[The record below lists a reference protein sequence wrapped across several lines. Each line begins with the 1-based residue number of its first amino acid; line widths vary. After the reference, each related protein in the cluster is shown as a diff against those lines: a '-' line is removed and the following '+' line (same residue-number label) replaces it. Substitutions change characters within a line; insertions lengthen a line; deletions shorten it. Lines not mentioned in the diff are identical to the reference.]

1 MPSSHILYIVHS
13 RRKIL
18 VLKTTDLKYLRETT
32 RLKSPMEYEAVGYY
46 RPRETKE
53 RTMLV
58 EIHYGTK
65 MFPRDLTGVAFIY
78 YKTTKWIS
86 NREDMQT
93 YKCQLINVPRF
104 SPHGELIEVFIG
116 GTGAIFGRRAYF
128 LSCMEVRASRTA
140 RFEYMF
146 EIYLPYPNKFYIF
159 SRKMPSLKNAS
170 KKACLNMEETQ
181 ATLDA
186 KLNGLPLLLAQSWHD
201 ATMSIELV
209 EKEDDED
216 RTNSRE
222 WTTVCAHRNLQLARI
237 GYQTDCNQTTL
248 RLRQSTSILSF
259 YTFQWWHI
267 PLRVT
272 DAPGRDLPAVTRF
285 STTRLDLFL
294 HISVNETVS
303 SRREDVDRRKV
314 KRETREEEHILSSR
328 CEAVPQRH
336 DVHST
341 ARPTLSHIC
350 WRPESGNR
358 DTYLKGSFLSLRRDL
373 THEYCCEVTN
383 IIHNLNAS
391 GNAIYKNVVLTHGF
405 TEEKPPLWKT
415 CTTSAFTKLHEYCL
429 IGEKRGTAV
438 RGIEI
443 SDSNLNSAFERQP
456 CSVAK
461 QLEVGTV
468 CAVWHKKTVEK
479 WALSPL
485 WKNRFKLAP
494 RVPKPRF
501 KKLYYNL
508 NHSATLKQFVH
519 VALKITIY
527 DRAFW
532 AFQYSVRPLVSQ
544 LDLSGEPKLAFRF
557 KWWLTVPQG
566 VVSMLKPA
574 PGVHIDV
581 TAASHVCACSWRPH
595 TPWKCV
601 YGILHHGSDISE
613 CQELRRVGKSA
624 NNAPRWFGGR
634 HLKSGDWSPPPRD
647 LTSGDSIPDP
657 STMVIVPVASESG
670 ERAVHSDLRRCQS
683 LNLTSLLTSH
693 WATPTGRMTR
703 SSLFPN
709 SLALEGDHFGALC
722 LYPLWPPLDK
732 LTP

>member
-18 VLKTTDLKYLRETT
+18 VPKTTDLKYLRETT
-32 RLKSPMEYEAVGYY
+32 RLKSPMEYQAAGYY

-53 RTMLV
+53 RTILV

-65 MFPRDLTGVAFIY
+65 MLPRDLTGVAFIY
-78 YKTTKWIS
+78 CKATKWIS

-93 YKCQLINVPRF
+93 YKCQFINVPRF
-104 SPHGELIEVFIG
+104 
-116 GTGAIFGRRAYF
+116 
-128 LSCMEVRASRTA
+128 C
-140 RFEYMF
+140 YMF
-146 EIYLPYPNKFYIF
+146 EVFTFLYPNNLYIF
-159 SRKMPSLKNAS
+159 SKKMPSL
-170 KKACLNMEETQ
+170 
-181 ATLDA
+181 
-186 KLNGLPLLLAQSWHD
+186 
-201 ATMSIELV
+201 
-209 EKEDDED
+209 
-216 RTNSRE
+216 
-222 WTTVCAHRNLQLARI
+222 
-237 GYQTDCNQTTL
+237 
-248 RLRQSTSILSF
+248 
-259 YTFQWWHI
+259 FQ
-267 PLRVT
+267 
-272 DAPGRDLPAVTRF
+272 
-285 STTRLDLFL
+285 
-294 HISVNETVS
+294 
-303 SRREDVDRRKV
+303 K
-314 KRETREEEHILSSR
+314 
-328 CEAVPQRH
+328 
-336 DVHST
+336 
-341 ARPTLSHIC
+341 
-350 WRPESGNR
+350 
-358 DTYLKGSFLSLRRDL
+358 

-391 GNAIYKNVVLTHGF
+391 GNAIYKNAILTHGF

-429 IGEKRGTAV
+429 IGKKRRIAV

-456 CSVAK
+456 CSAAK

-501 KKLYYNL
+501 KKLVKNCQRF
-508 NHSATLKQFVH
+508 SSKKQFMH

-574 PGVHIDV
+574 PSVHTDV
-581 TAASHVCACSWRPH
+581 TAAGHVC
-595 TPWKCV
+595 
-601 YGILHHGSDISE
+601 HGSDISE

-647 LTSGDSIPDP
+647 LASGDSIPDP
-657 STMVIVPVASESG
+657 STMVIV
-670 ERAVHSDLRRCQS
+670 
-683 LNLTSLLTSH
+683 
-693 WATPTGRMTR
+693 GRMLR

-709 SLALEGDHFGALC
+709 SLALEGDRFGALC
-722 LYPLWPPLDK
+722 LYPLWPPFDK